1 MVLLTA
7 SCSTV
12 LMFLKALP
20 MVWTCAVPV
29 SVYCKCSIFPL
40 RLKTE
45 DTLSASHCSSPGISQ
60 TSTNTQGFVRHHLL
74 GTGGGGGGE
83 FSLGPCHSAFFSIL
97 SRLLDIHL
105 YNSKFK
111 TCKKGCSQPL
121 SRHLKRHTK
130 CCSCV
135 LG

>member
-45 DTLSASHCSSPGISQ
+45 DTLSASHCGSPGISQ
-60 TSTNTQGFVRHHLL
+60 TSTHKGLL
-74 GTGGGGGGE
+74 DIIFWELAGWGG
-83 FSLGPCHSAFFSIL
+83 FSLGPCHSARFSIL

-121 SRHLKRHTK
+121 YRHLKRYTK
-130 CCSCV
+130 CCSYV